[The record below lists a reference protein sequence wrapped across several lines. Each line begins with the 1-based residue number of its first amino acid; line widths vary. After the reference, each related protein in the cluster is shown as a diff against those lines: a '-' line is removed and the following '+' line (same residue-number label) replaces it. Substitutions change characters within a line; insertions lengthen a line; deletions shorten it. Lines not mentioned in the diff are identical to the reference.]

1 MLSRQVD
8 WRRVLGFSRIGF
20 WPFYLLGGI
29 SGGSIASFSAKEGA
43 SYLCCGFHITR

>member
-20 WPFYLLGGI
+20 WPFYLLGI

>member
-20 WPFYLLGGI
+20 WPFYLSGI
-29 SGGSIASFSAKEGA
+29 SVGSIASFSAKEGA